1 MKILVLDTSALYQFS
16 RQVCEKCV
24 MHTSIVWGVVSKHG
38 FERCDAFFVF
48 LRGMDLLLCFVW
60 VIRGPRVGIG
70 QFLELVQLARTA
82 SSRVGN
88 WSSLS
93 STNSGSG
100 HDEGEDG

>member
-48 LRGMDLLLCFVW
+48 LRGIDLLLCFVW
-60 VIRGPRVGIG
+60 VVRARVGTG
-70 QFLELVQLARTA
+70 QFSELVQLARTA